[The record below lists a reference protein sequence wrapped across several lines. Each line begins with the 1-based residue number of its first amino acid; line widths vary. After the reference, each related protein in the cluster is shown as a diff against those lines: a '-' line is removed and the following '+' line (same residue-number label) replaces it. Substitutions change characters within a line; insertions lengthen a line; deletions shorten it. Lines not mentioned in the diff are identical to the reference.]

1 MLPDVIIVKSEIVDE
16 SAEESRKIHQR
27 MGKFME
33 FMELQKI
40 HEENEIHKCM
50 VNIRNMSNVDDALK
64 ALSDAVGL

>member
-1 MLPDVIIVKSEIVDE
+1 MLPGVIIVKSEIVDE

-27 MGKFME
+27 MGKIVK

-40 HEENEIHKCM
+40 HEENEIHKYM
-50 VNIRNMSNVDDALK
+50 VDIRNMSIDDALK

>member
-27 MGKFME
+27 MSKIVK

-40 HEENEIHKCM
+40 HEKNEIHKCM
-50 VNIRNMSNVDDALK
+50 VNIRNMSIDDALK